1 VTRGLLARAVTR
13 VLLAAALAV
22 ALAAILAGPVSA
34 RSPEEVQA
42 LVERAAAH
50 VRAYGLVQALA
61 DFNRPD
67 GGFVDGELYIF
78 CLDADGIQIAN
89 GANPNV
95 VGRNLFAVR
104 DADGNLPSLEAYRL
118 GQAKG
123 QGWVQYRWPNLL
135 EGRVQRKV
143 SYVIRID
150 DRTVCGSGYYESDR
164 P

>member
-1 VTRGLLARAVTR
+1 MTR
-13 VLLAAALAV
+13 VLLEAVLAIALTV
-22 ALAAILAGPVSA
+22 ISVGPVSA
-34 RSPEEVQA
+34 RSAAEVQA
-42 LVERAAAH
+42 LVERAAEH
-50 VRAYGLVQALA
+50 VREYGLAQALA

-78 CLDADGIQIAN
+78 CLDAEGVQVAN

-104 DADGNLPSLEAYRL
+104 DLDGNLPSLEAYRL

-123 QGWVQYRWPNLL
+123 RGWVQYRWPNLA
-135 EGRVQRKV
+135 EGRVQRKI
-143 SYVIRID
+143 SYVVRID
-150 DRTVCGSGYYESDR
+150 DRTVCGSGYYEQDR